1 MFVFYENLCYN
12 GLNNILRKDL
22 INLENK
28 KSFSIL
34 KLFITIICIIF
45 IALSLATN
53 IMFNQK
59 HSPNLF
65 GYYIYLLN
73 NQDMGNL
80 LPEGTA
86 LISKDADGL
95 EIKQGDIILCH
106 LNENDDVII
115 RTVYKTAVD
124 ETTGSEVYYLS
135 TANAQDDN
143 SVTDF
148 IPKENILALCT
159 GYPQN
164 VNLGRW
170 INFTLNIKGI
180 IIELILPSI
189 ILVIFLI
196 AKIAS
201 SKDDE
206 DEEDYDAPSE
216 KEKNSS
222 PTFKSSDIKENP
234 LFVDP
239 TPQDYTTD
247 ELERK
252 KQSIAEH
259 FSHKEVNPNS
269 PYQKEKERTM
279 QFKALKAAENTAKI
293 EAQKKKTQVDVTE
306 MFSAPK
312 NVSHEKTPADTL
324 REEMN
329 LHSSEAEKAQF
340 KPAKPAEPAEPV
352 KPVEPVKPKKSST
365 PDINDIIKKS
375 ENNAKKKN
383 VSNMSVDDLLKLI
396 EDEKNKL

>member
-1 MFVFYENLCYN
+1 
-12 GLNNILRKDL
+12 
-22 INLENK
+22 
-28 KSFSIL
+28 
-34 KLFITIICIIF
+34 
-45 IALSLATN
+45 
-53 IMFNQK
+53 
-59 HSPNLF
+59 
-65 GYYIYLLN
+65 
-73 NQDMGNL
+73 MGNL
-80 LPEGTA
+80 LPQGTA

-148 IPKENILALCT
+148 IPRENILALCT

-201 SKDDE
+201 SKDDD
-206 DEEDYDAPSE
+206 DEEDYNAPSE
-216 KEKNSS
+216 KDKNSS
-222 PTFKSSDIKENP
+222 PTFKSSDIKETP

-329 LHSSEAEKAQF
+329 LHSSETEKTEF
-340 KPAKPAEPAEPV
+340 KPTKPAEPV
-352 KPVEPVKPKKSST
+352 KPVEPVAPPKPKKSST